1 MKQIQFK
8 IWILQDAC
16 FGDKLSNY
24 QKRFGGYWRFQDL
37 KDFCYLENPKFPPKE
52 MIEKIN
58 SFSKDLITKYPS
70 NKEIQSLTATS
81 VFDVK
86 QEEIVVGN
94 GSAELIKE
102 LGKILSGKLTLNIP
116 VFNEYISCFNE
127 KNIIKKNIIKNNTE
141 ENDYLY
147 NKETIIKNMKNTK
160 IIALINPDN
169 PSGNFIEYNDMLE
182 ILEKAK
188 EKSIKVIFDESFI
201 DFTDK
206 ERRYTLIKHSILEKY
221 PNLIVIKSISKS
233 YGVPGL
239 RLGVL
244 ASGNKEIVQKIKENL
259 EIQNVNSFAEYF
271 MQILYLYKKQYEE
284 ACDYIAEQRNNM
296 HNELENIN
304 FLKVYKSQANY
315 LMCKL
320 LKYNSK
326 ELAEYLLNNYNI
338 LIKNLKDKE
347 GFKNKNYIRIAIK
360 SEEDNC
366 ELLKGLREFENYKK
380 KREEE
385 NE

>member
-1 MKQIQFK
+1 MQN
-8 IWILQDAC
+8 AC

-127 KNIIKKNIIKNNTE
+127 KNIIKNNTE

-201 DFTDK
+201 DFADK
-206 ERRYTLIKHSILEKY
+206 EKRYTLIKHSILEKY

-259 EIQNVNSFAEYF
+259 EIWNVNSFAEYF

-296 HNELENIN
+296 HNELENID

>member
-127 KNIIKKNIIKNNTE
+127 KNIIKNNTE

-201 DFTDK
+201 DFADK
-206 ERRYTLIKHSILEKY
+206 EKRYTLIKHSILEKY

-259 EIQNVNSFAEYF
+259 EIWNVNSFAEYF

>member
-1 MKQIQFK
+1 M
-8 IWILQDAC
+8 QDAC

-102 LGKILSGKLTLNIP
+102 LGKILSGKLILNIP
-116 VFNEYISCFNE
+116 VFNEYTSCFDE
-127 KNIIKKNIIKNNTE
+127 KNIIKNNTE

-201 DFTDK
+201 DFADK
-206 ERRYTLIKHSILEKY
+206 EKRYTLIKHSILEKY

-259 EIQNVNSFAEYF
+259 EIWNDEPQTPADSVLFVVYVVSIFHFVCFYLSFLQYVSRFVRRLDPRTFILEHLFNSTDTAKFHYIECFLCIIYLQYF
-271 MQILYLYKKQYEE
+271 DGSFVFFHFQH
-284 ACDYIAEQRNNM
+284 C
-296 HNELENIN
+296 
-304 FLKVYKSQANY
+304 
-315 LMCKL
+315 
-320 LKYNSK
+320 
-326 ELAEYLLNNYNI
+326 LLNFVTQPDAYPCQDEQV
-338 LIKNLKDKE
+338 KDE
-347 GFKNKNYIRIAIK
+347 
-360 SEEDNC
+360 
-366 ELLKGLREFENYKK
+366 
-380 KREEE
+380 REEFIHSQPE
-385 NE
+385 DYVTPAE

>member
-1 MKQIQFK
+1 M
-8 IWILQDAC
+8 QDVC

-58 SFSKDLITKYPS
+58 SFSKELITKYPS

-81 VFDVK
+81 VFGVR

-116 VFNEYISCFNE
+116 VFNEYISCFDE
-127 KNIIKKNIIKNNTE
+127 KNIIKNNTE

-259 EIQNVNSFAEYF
+259 EIWNVNSFAEYF

-296 HNELENIN
+296 YNEMQDIN